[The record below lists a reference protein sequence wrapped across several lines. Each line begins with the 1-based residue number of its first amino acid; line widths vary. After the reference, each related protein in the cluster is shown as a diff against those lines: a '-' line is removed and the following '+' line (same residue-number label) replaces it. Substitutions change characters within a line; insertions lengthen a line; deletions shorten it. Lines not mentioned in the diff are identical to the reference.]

1 MENLL
6 EDRPIKVRIQK
17 QDSNEDQPIKVRIR
31 KNQNWNIKF

>member
-6 EDRPIKVRIQK
+6 EDQPIKVRIQNK
-17 QDSNEDQPIKVRIR
+17 IQNEDQPIKVRIR